1 MERFNENIDMN
12 VCYVTGRSGHIERH
26 HIIGQAYRTRSTFYG
41 FVVPL
46 LAEIH
51 PNGARASDK
60 ECKKLTGMTLKE
72 LDLKLRQSC
81 QKFYEEELGK
91 SREDFIKEFGK
102 NYL

>member
-1 MERFNENIDMN
+1 MRSIFTDDLRR
-12 VCYVTGRSGHIERH
+12 CYITGRSGHIECH
-26 HIIGQAYRTRSTFYG
+26 HCIGQAYRTRSTFYG

-72 LDLKLRQSC
+72 LDTKLKQSC
-81 QKFYEEELGK
+81 QMYYENELGK